1 MTKARDPYEFPKA
14 IQTIGKLI
22 GWDVA
27 GAMFGVTGRAV
38 EKWGIDDSP
47 RLPTLAQAFALDA
60 AYVAAGGNYAPILES
75 YARQFDAKLVQA
87 VACRL
92 LLAQDVAEMT
102 REAGEAMSHC
112 IAALDPNATPAQLR
126 QALAELEQVDAII
139 PRLVSRIKALLRGI
153 GAVSKIKRGD
163 LACEPS

>member
-1 MTKARDPYEFPKA
+1 MTKVRDPYDFPKA

-38 EKWGIDDSP
+38 EFWGDDDKGT
-47 RLPTLAQAFALDA
+47 LPTLAQAFALDA

-92 LLAQDVAEMT
+92 LLARDVAELA
-102 REAGEAMSHC
+102 RESGKAMSEC
-112 IAALDPNATPAQLR
+112 IAALDPNATPAQLKK
-126 QALAELEQVDAII
+126 ALTEIEQVDAII
-139 PRLVSRIKALLRGI
+139 PRIAGRIKALLCGN
-153 GAVSKIKRGD
+153 GAAPEITEGEN
-163 LACEPS
+163 AHE